1 MGNYIPK
8 FFQKNFGDKI
18 KLNMNIILINF
29 EFINI
34 LFLYDLWIFGVKA
47 LIQRNYSMLLFIDNF

>member
-18 KLNMNIILINF
+18 KLNMNIILFKMLIHIN
-29 EFINI
+29 
-34 LFLYDLWIFGVKA
+34 L
-47 LIQRNYSMLLFIDNF
+47 